1 MRRVFLFNPE
11 NDIALGSG
19 MPRLT
24 PPRQAALLHRAGSM
38 LPFWLGAGE
47 DSVVVGNADLRAA
60 EVWREELR
68 ARYGVEGPCPVADL
82 RTIGEARLSPWGW
95 SLDAVSQFERLGID
109 RARMASVEETVGIRR
124 GLSHRRSSL
133 EFLRLWRQ
141 RGNYRPYAMPLEAK
155 SVTEVEELVR
165 EWGGAF
171 VKSPWSSS
179 GRGVF
184 PVSLSTLAVSLPRV
198 EGVIRRQGSVMVE
211 PELPRL
217 QDFAMLFDYAG
228 GEARFG
234 GYSLFFNSTA
244 TNYGGNYVGS
254 DDMIVARLAQ
264 WLPRRDVEQARS
276 EAQAILRLVLGNG
289 YEGPLG
295 VDMMVCGDCGGD
307 CWIAPCVEINLR
319 YTMGFVAR
327 GVWSKFGKEGVMS
340 VSPCGAGL
348 AGTTEKKWEEPV
360 WLAPRNDWF
369 DFLFR
374 PHA

>member
-141 RGNYRPYAMPLEAK
+141 RGNYLPYAMPLEAK

>member
-141 RGNYRPYAMPLEAK
+141 RGNYLPYAMPLEAK

-198 EGVIRRQGSVMVE
+198 EGVIRRQGSVIVE

-348 AGTTEKKWEEPV
+348 AGTTEKGEEPV
-360 WLAPRNDWF
+360 WLAPRNDRF

-374 PHA
+374 PYP

>member
-141 RGNYRPYAMPLEAK
+141 RGNYLPYAMPLEAK

-340 VSPCGAGL
+340 VSPRGAGL
-348 AGTTEKKWEEPV
+348 AGTTEKGEEPV

-374 PHA
+374 PYP

>member
-24 PPRQAALLHRAGSM
+24 PPRQAALLHRAGAM

-47 DSVVVGNADLRAA
+47 DSVVVANADLREA
-60 EVWREELR
+60 EVWRDELR
-68 ARYGVEGPCPVADL
+68 ARHGIAGPSPVADL
-82 RTIGEARLSPWGW
+82 RAIGEARLSPWGW

-109 RARMASVEETVGIRR
+109 RARMAAMEETMGMRR

-133 EFLRLWRQ
+133 EFLGSWRQ
-141 RGNYRPYAMPLEAK
+141 RGNCLPYAMPLEAK
-155 SVTEVEELVR
+155 SVTEVEELVG
-165 EWGGAF
+165 EWGTAF

-184 PVSLSTLAVSLPRV
+184 PVSLSTLGVSLPRV

-228 GEARFG
+228 GEARFE

-254 DDMIVARLAQ
+254 DDMIVDKLEQ
-264 WLPRRDVEQARS
+264 WLTRRDVEQARD
-276 EAQAILRLVLGNG
+276 EALAILPLVLGNG

-295 VDMMVCGDCGGD
+295 VDMMVCGDGGSD

-327 GVWSKFGKEGVMS
+327 GVWSKLEKEGVMS

-348 AGTTEKKWEEPV
+348 AVTTEKGEGPV

-374 PHA
+374 PYA

>member
-19 MPRLT
+19 LPRFT
-24 PPRQAALLHRAGSM
+24 PPHQAALLHRAGSM

-47 DSVVVGNADLRAA
+47 DSVVVANADLREA
-60 EVWREELR
+60 EVWRDELR
-68 ARYGVEGPCPVADL
+68 ARHGIAGPSPVADL
-82 RTIGEARLSPWGW
+82 RAIGEARLSPWGW

-109 RARMASVEETVGIRR
+109 RAWMAAMEETIGMRR

-133 EFLRLWRQ
+133 EFLRIWRQ
-141 RGNYRPYAMPLEAK
+141 RGNRLPYAMPLEAK
-155 SVTEVEELVR
+155 SVTEVEELVG
-165 EWGGAF
+165 EWGTAF

-228 GEARFG
+228 GEARFK

-254 DDMIVARLAQ
+254 DDMIVDKLEQ
-264 WLPRRDVEQARS
+264 WLTRRDVEQARD
-276 EAQAILRLVLGNG
+276 EAQAILPLVLGNG

-295 VDMMVCGDCGGD
+295 VDMMVCGDGGSD

-327 GVWSKFGKEGVMS
+327 GVWSKLGMEGVMS
-340 VSPCGAGL
+340 ISPCGAGL
-348 AGTTEKKWEEPV
+348 VGTTEKGEEPV

-374 PHA
+374 PYA

>member
-141 RGNYRPYAMPLEAK
+141 RGNCLPYAMPLEAK
-155 SVTEVEELVR
+155 SVTEVEEFVR
-165 EWGGAF
+165 ERGGAF

-184 PVSLSTLAVSLPRV
+184 PVSLPTLAVSLPRV

-211 PELPRL
+211 PELPGV

-228 GEARFG
+228 GEARFE

-264 WLPRRDVEQARS
+264 WLPRRDVEQARD
-276 EAQAILRLVLGNG
+276 EALAILPLVLGNG

-295 VDMMVCGDCGGD
+295 VDMMVCGDGGSD

-327 GVWSKFGKEGVMS
+327 GVWSKLEKEGVMS

-348 AGTTEKKWEEPV
+348 AVTTEKGEEPV

-374 PHA
+374 PYA